1 MVNEKIVRG
10 YSQCSRAIPLKH
22 QETSTV
28 STGFFRP
35 KDRIWSFKFKVYS
48 TGTSLSF
55 GGELRNLLRSLVNSH
70 GNGKCTA
77 WRWYDSYVLF
87 TWWFSSLLCCFRGGY
102 GHCQSFSIFVVFETS
117 RVLLGISSQQSSE
130 KLRRTQQFA
139 HSNCAAKIQLPPCGL
154 WLRMWFW
161 NWKIKAFP
169 MMEPFTSAS
178 RTGRAQVKLED
189 VSGSMS
195 LQDWILW

>member
-1 MVNEKIVRG
+1 MVNEQIVRG

-102 GHCQSFSIFVVFETS
+102 GHCQSFSI
-117 RVLLGISSQQSSE
+117 LLSL
-130 KLRRTQQFA
+130 KLHGCCWGSAVNKAQRNCEELSNLRTATAQRR
-139 HSNCAAKIQLPPCGL
+139 SNFHPAAFG
-154 WLRMWFW
+154 
-161 NWKIKAFP
+161 
-169 MMEPFTSAS
+169 
-178 RTGRAQVKLED
+178 
-189 VSGSMS
+189 
-195 LQDWILW
+195 